1 MKKET
6 KEKLAKLVILII
18 LGILYALFNK
28 NFGQGKTTNIQ
39 VTNVDGLENIEIITG
54 EDCLT
59 KIQDGDEN
67 LRVYYFDVGQ
77 ADSILIVNEN
87 KTMLID
93 AGNNEDGDLV
103 VNNLQ
108 KLGITKIDYLIG
120 THPHEDHIGG
130 LDDVID
136 NFEIGTI
143 YMPKV
148 QTNTK
153 TFEDV
158 LDSVSA
164 KNLSIRTPKIG
175 YKFSIGSAECE
186 VMSIGDNSENLNEC
200 SIVIR
205 MVKEDISYLFTG
217 DAEENNECLR
227 KWPQTTI
234 LKVGHHGSST
244 SSSKEFLNQVM
255 PSVAIIQVGEDN
267 KYGHPHKETMERLN
281 NLNTKIYMT
290 KDVGDILILQK

>member
-6 KEKLAKLVILII
+6 KEKLTKLVILII